1 MATIIRVPADYA
13 TIQGG
18 VDAASSGDT
27 VLVAAGT
34 YPESIV
40 VDKTLALISESGAGA
55 TTIDATGAEVGVEI
69 DGGASNSLLQGFTVR
84 GAATRGGVLSN
95 AAGVII
101 RSNTIEENYTLH
113 GGGGLLV
120 HSMGTVLIEGNTV
133 RANHGG
139 KGAAAIDL
147 LSSGVATIRGNRF
160 EQNIGGYYL
169 AWLEGLHVVFEG
181 NVVANNSNSTGRFVF
196 FVPNEI
202 RGNTFVGNGNQSGAL
217 VVWGPESLRNNIF
230 DHDFGLTL
238 SCGDLDPDSASCN
251 IFWGSADPFDDT
263 CAVLLGENGNEF
275 VDPLFCDAEN
285 GDYTLQANSPA
296 ANGPCGIIGALPVGC
311 GSTGV
316 GVPSAV
322 GAAPQ
327 LVAYPNPA
335 RSRVQIQLRS
345 GALDLAAG
353 SAPVDVFGAS
363 GRLITTLSLDGGGVE
378 WNVRGVPAGVYWLR
392 VSENPELP
400 PLRLVLTR

>member
-18 VDAASSGDT
+18 VDASSPRDT
-27 VLVAAGT
+27 VLVGPGSYTESVVIQQPLTLVSEDGPASTVIEADGADAGVKII
-34 YPESIV
+34 E
-40 VDKTLALISESGAGA
+40 
-55 TTIDATGAEVGVEI
+55 DA
-69 DGGASNSLLQGFTVR
+69 DNSVLEGFTIR
-84 GAATRGGVLSN
+84 GGATRGGVY
-95 AAGVII
+95 AGSTANVTIRGNLVEENSWGGIRVSFTQDVLLEGNTI
-101 RSNTIEENYTLH
+101 RSNF
-113 GGGGLLV
+113 
-120 HSMGTVLIEGNTV
+120 
-133 RANHGG
+133 GG
-139 KGAAAIDL
+139 KGYSALDVYDT
-147 LSSGVATIRGNRF
+147 GTATIRGNRIEENF
-160 EQNIGGYYL
+160 GGYYL
-169 AWLEGLHVVFEG
+169 AWLEGYYAIVED
-181 NVVANNSNSTGRFVF
+181 NVVVNNNDTGAFVCYLPSAIRNNTFAGNGNSIALAVAGVAS
-196 FVPNEI
+196 I
-202 RGNTFVGNGNQSGAL
+202 RGNIFEHASGLAL
-217 VVWGPESLRNNIF
+217 GCAGIE
-230 DHDFGLTL
+230 
-238 SCGDLDPDSASCN
+238 PDSASCN
-251 IFWGSADPFDDT
+251 IFWGGADPVHDDCGIT
-263 CAVLLGENGNEF
+263 LGTNGNQF
-275 VDPLFCDAEN
+275 ADPLFCDEEN
-285 GDYTLQANSPA
+285 GDYTLQAHSPA

-322 GAAPQ
+322 GAARQ